1 MVFVCEKI
9 GKNTAFCFR
18 KIYLKEV
25 KGVSREYIHRFQL
38 FPVYLLFLCIVFL
51 FSFFFFISLR
61 PFLGTHMR
69 TGRAEVISYSFP
81 LSLLARSFFG
91 PYVPTV
97 TKIST
102 DLREKADCKKSI
114 PNSAGQNGLSVNF
127 KDNLFPVPILS

>member
-1 MVFVCEKI
+1 MSTYTVFSYSQI
-9 GKNTAFCFR
+9 TSCF
-18 KIYLKEV
+18 
-25 KGVSREYIHRFQL
+25 FAL
-38 FPVYLLFLCIVFL
+38 FSYFL
-51 FSFFFFISLR
+51 FFYFSSTLFQVR
-61 PFLGTHMR
+61 MH

-102 DLREKADCKKSI
+102 DLREKADCKESI
-114 PNSAGQNGLSVNF
+114 PNSAGQNGPSVNF

>member
-1 MVFVCEKI
+1 
-9 GKNTAFCFR
+9 
-18 KIYLKEV
+18 
-25 KGVSREYIHRFQL
+25 
-38 FPVYLLFLCIVFL
+38 
-51 FSFFFFISLR
+51 
-61 PFLGTHMR
+61 MR

-81 LSLLARSFFG
+81 LSLLARSVFG

-114 PNSAGQNGLSVNF
+114 PNSAAGQNGPSVNF